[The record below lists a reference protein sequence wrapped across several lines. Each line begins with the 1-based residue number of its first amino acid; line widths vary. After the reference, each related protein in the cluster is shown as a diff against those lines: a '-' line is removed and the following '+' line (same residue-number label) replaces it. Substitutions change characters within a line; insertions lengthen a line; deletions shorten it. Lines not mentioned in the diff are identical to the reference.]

1 MLYYQKNN
9 PSGSEAFFIDEVIIA
24 CFISFEVT
32 ENHEIVEL
40 LSSSNSISSVCK
52 DGENVAFRK

>member
-1 MLYYQKNN
+1 
-9 PSGSEAFFIDEVIIA
+9 
-24 CFISFEVT
+24 VT

-52 DGENVAFRK
+52 DGENVAFRKMKHLFSKVISVVFSYFIGGIFSIFLGFV